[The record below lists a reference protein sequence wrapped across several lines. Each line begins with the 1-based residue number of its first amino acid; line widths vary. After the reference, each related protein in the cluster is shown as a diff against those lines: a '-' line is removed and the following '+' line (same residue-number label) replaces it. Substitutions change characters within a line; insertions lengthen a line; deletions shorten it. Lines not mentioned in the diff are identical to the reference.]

1 MIPLSNIL
9 TNKLQLQ
16 ETFSTNEA
24 VMDDWPFWL
33 LEENIKVANKIIED
47 KEKNRKTEE
56 DKQKTQMPNM
66 DTSSMTNNMSSMM
79 NKFKK

>member
-66 DTSSMTNNMSSMM
+66 DTSSMTNI
-79 NKFKK
+79 

>member
-1 MIPLSNIL
+1 
-9 TNKLQLQ
+9 
-16 ETFSTNEA
+16 
-24 VMDDWPFWL
+24 MDDWPFWL